1 MENTEESGMIAMVK
15 KVKIQEKE
23 ETEKSLEKWTE
34 KVMHDQSG
42 RGRKCVVMR
51 AECG

>member
-23 ETEKSLEKWTE
+23 ETEKSLEKWTG
-34 KVMHDQSG
+34 KVMHDRSG
-42 RGRKCVVMR
+42 RRRKCGVMR
-51 AECG
+51 VECG